1 MRSNRLSYTV
11 ILLFALLQCF
21 VPLLHAHANGLS
33 ISHGIHLHE
42 TDGLQELHPIYKH
55 GQASLFNDADEGAVI
70 TAAQEL
76 KQDYSLRPAAAEED
90 THHDGNAAPVLL
102 SSFYLL
108 GLLLQA
114 SVVAETVY
122 PPAADLLWTPAAPA
136 YTLPTSQAPPAR
148 A

>member
-11 ILLFALLQCF
+11 ILLFAMLQCF

-42 TDGLQELHPIYKH
+42 TDGLQELHPIDTHIK
-55 GQASLFNDADEGAVI
+55 ASLFGDADEGAVI

-90 THHDGNAAPVLL
+90 THHGDGSPVLL
-102 SSFYLL
+102 HSLYLL

-114 SVVAETVY
+114 SVVAEAVY
-122 PPAADLLWTPAAPA
+122 PPAADRRWTPTAPD
-136 YTLPTSQAPPAR
+136 YTLPASQAPPAR